1 VSVANLVHSW
11 NPDTIVTVG
20 DNSYEDGNAASVV
33 ADQAP
38 YASDIAAGKFYP
50 TPGNHDWLN
59 GSIEPSTSVFHRPPH
74 YVANLGDGL
83 VDLFVTDMNSQDPDG
98 DSATSR
104 QADRYRAEVAASR
117 AVWKITTDHQAFY
130 SSGEHG
136 SNEYTHWAIL
146 PQIDLFLSG
155 HDHDFEHLVVEGKH
169 FVVNGAG
176 GRNRY
181 PVCAKGCISGSV
193 WQDDRDFG
201 AVRLTVTPT
210 TLLVEYVKVDGE
222 VLHSFQLS
230 KGGEA
235 AGGAQSSPSSA
246 PAQPTAAAGGS
257 RQPRLPGASVP
268 LPIRAAFYYPWF
280 PEAWSQQGIN
290 PFTRYHPSA
299 GFYDSADA
307 TTVKKHI
314 EQMQYARMDAGI
326 ASWWG
331 RQTPTDGRVP
341 ELLKLAGDTKF
352 HWALLYEPEGQGDPS
367 SSQIGA
373 DLRYLRTHYASN
385 SAYLRVDG
393 RFVVF
398 AYADPKDGCG
408 MARRWRQ
415 AKQIGAY
422 IMLKVFP
429 GYRTCPDQPDGWY
442 QYSPDVSSVSAQGF
456 SSTISPGFWKAGE
469 TTPRLSRDLGRWRG
483 DVREMVASKASFQ
496 LVTSFNEWGEG
507 TAVEQAREW
516 SDGTA
521 AGAYMQVLHEDI
533 PSRDGGHSNTGGL
546 PVSLLWLI
554 SAPVLLLA
562 AVLGVVLARSRL
574 RLHLR

>member
-1 VSVANLVHSW
+1 
-11 NPDTIVTVG
+11 
-20 DNSYEDGNAASVV
+20 
-33 ADQAP
+33 
-38 YASDIAAGKFYP
+38 
-50 TPGNHDWLN
+50 
-59 GSIEPSTSVFHRPPH
+59 
-74 YVANLGDGL
+74 
-83 VDLFVTDMNSQDPDG
+83 
-98 DSATSR
+98 
-104 QADRYRAEVAASR
+104 
-117 AVWKITTDHQAFY
+117 
-130 SSGEHG
+130 
-136 SNEYTHWAIL
+136 
-146 PQIDLFLSG
+146 
-155 HDHDFEHLVVEGKH
+155 
-169 FVVNGAG
+169 
-176 GRNRY
+176 
-181 PVCAKGCISGSV
+181 
-193 WQDDRDFG
+193 
-201 AVRLTVTPT
+201 
-210 TLLVEYVKVDGE
+210 
-222 VLHSFQLS
+222 
-230 KGGEA
+230 
-235 AGGAQSSPSSA
+235 
-246 PAQPTAAAGGS
+246 
-257 RQPRLPGASVP
+257 LPGASVP

-373 DLRYLRTHYASN
+373 DLRYLSTHYASN
-385 SAYLRVDG
+385 SAYLRVNG

-422 IMLKVFP
+422 IVLKVFP
-429 GYRTCPDQPDGWY
+429 GYRSCPDQPDSWY

-456 SSTISPGFWKAGE
+456 SNTISPGFWKAGE

-533 PSRDGGHSNTGGL
+533 PSRDGGHSNTAGL